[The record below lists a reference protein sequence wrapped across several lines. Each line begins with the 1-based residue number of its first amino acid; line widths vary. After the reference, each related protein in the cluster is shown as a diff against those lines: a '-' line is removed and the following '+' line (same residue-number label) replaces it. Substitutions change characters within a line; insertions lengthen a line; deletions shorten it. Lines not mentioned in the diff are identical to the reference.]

1 VRVQRPEV
9 PGSDKLLGQLLMKV
23 LTATCLVPSLCHSL
37 DACVC
42 LFCLLQVRVQC
53 PEVPGSDKLL
63 GQLLEVEMASLRD
76 SVGHL
81 KSRLEGVTGVAV
93 NKQKLNREGVGFL
106 RDEFSLAHYNIG
118 PDVVLVLGSKERG
131 GKKK

>member
-1 VRVQRPEV
+1 MDDEAAAKRPRL
-9 PGSDKLLGQLLMKV
+9 DFV
-23 LTATCLVPSLCHSL
+23 LTPEDEFLAAHGDGPSK
-37 DACVC
+37 
-42 LFCLLQVRVQC
+42 VRVQC
-53 PEVPGSDKLL
+53 PEVSGSDKLL
-63 GQLLEVEMASLRD
+63 GQLLEVEVASLRD

-81 KSRLEGVTGVAV
+81 KSRLEGVTGVGV

-106 RDEFSLAHYNIG
+106 RDEMSLAHYNVS